1 MYNTITFP
9 KQLLLDSEK
18 TEEWCEA
25 MIDAI
30 MSTMNTDDSPLVHSR
45 LDDIRN
51 YNIYNGHVDV
61 DEYRY
66 VTEQYGAAY
75 PAKLVNYPII
85 SPKIDLL
92 MGEDLTRPINKK
104 ISTINKEA
112 AVRKIDAKLAI
123 EIKKLIKN
131 QIEEMKQMAPADL
144 HIKMDDVPMPDDVEK
159 YMMYN
164 YKEAVEE
171 VVEDGLDYIINKYNL
186 KDVFKT
192 AFRDLLVTS
201 KEFYKVYIKNGDPY
215 VRRVDPRNVI
225 YDTNSESDY
234 LDDAQWIG
242 EERWLSINEV
252 LDEYSEELS
261 KEDVFIIEEMGR
273 VSSSRAAEVYNQD
286 FEWLDWNDVSGTR
299 VRVVSCE
306 WKSIKPLKFKVSEN
320 KFDPTRPFKK
330 VVPDNYKKK
339 KGDHIETRYI
349 DDIWE
354 GTKIGGK
361 VLVNCRRRPNQVRSV
376 DDYASTPLSYVGVI
390 RNNSTGRPQSLVDLL
405 HNIQM
410 LYNITMYNIELAMA
424 RSGGKAVVYDV
435 SQLPTNIGMD
445 IQDVMY
451 HLKNDGIIPIN
462 SKDEGNQMASFNQ
475 FQQIDFTISQS
486 ISQLFNLKLM
496 LEETAGQISGISRQ
510 RAGAINTSEYVGNVQ
525 RSVQQSA
532 LTTETW
538 FFMHNEVK
546 KRVLERTAN
555 LMKVAWKSGV
565 KAATILGDG
574 AYKILN
580 VMPKEIA
587 LNDYGLFLGDT
598 GKEQQ
603 DKQVINQI
611 AQAAMQ
617 SGKAGLLD
625 VLKVLK
631 ADTATE
637 AEHTLEKALE
647 VMNKQQAQQQQ
658 LMQQQAEMQEQMKQ
672 AEHDRALELENVR
685 VGGKVKV
692 AEIETEAK
700 KQIADLKDDGDRDIA
715 DMKEKVKMKESGIDV
730 NQLNQKQQQPPNN
743 KSNNKSLDE
752 LLG

>member
-18 TEEWCEA
+18 TEDWCEA

-30 MSTMNTDDSPLVHSR
+30 ISTMNTDESPLVHSR

-51 YNIYNGHVDV
+51 YNIYNGHVDI
-61 DEYRY
+61 DEYKY

-92 MGEDLTRPINKK
+92 MGEDLTRPMQKQISAINK
-104 ISTINKEA
+104 SA
-112 AVRKIDAKLAI
+112 AVRRLDEKIAI
-123 EIKKLIKN
+123 EVKKLINN
-131 QIEEMKQMAPADL
+131 QLEDLKQKTPGD
-144 HIKMDDVPMPDDVEK
+144 IKLKIDNVPMPDDVEQ
-159 YMMYN
+159 YMMYTF
-164 YKEAVEE
+164 KEAIEE

-186 KDVFKT
+186 KDLFKT
-192 AFRDLLVTS
+192 GFRDLLVTS

-215 VRRVDPRNVI
+215 IRRIDPRNMI
-225 YDTNSESDY
+225 YDTNSESDF
-234 LDDAQWIG
+234 LDDAQWVG
-242 EERWLSINEV
+242 EERWLSVNEV
-252 LDEYSEELS
+252 LDEYYEVLN
-261 KEDVFIIEEMGR
+261 KEQVNLIEEMAR
-273 VSSSRAAEVYNQD
+273 VNSLKAAEVYNQD
-286 FEWLDWNDVSGTR
+286 FEWLDWNDVTGPR
-299 VRVVSCE
+299 IRVVTCE
-306 WKSIKPLKFKVSEN
+306 WKSIKPIRFKVSEN
-320 KFDPTRPFKK
+320 KYDPSRPFKK

-339 KGDHIETRYI
+339 KGDTIETRYI

-354 GTKIGGK
+354 GTKVGGR

-376 DDYASTPLSYVGVI
+376 DDYATTPLSYTGVI

-410 LYNITMYNIELAMA
+410 LYNITMYHIELAMA

-445 IQDVMY
+445 IQDIMY

-462 SKDEGNQMASFNQ
+462 SKDEGNQVATFNQ
-475 FQQIDFTISQS
+475 FQQVDFTLSQS
-486 ISQLFNLKLM
+486 VSQLFNLKLM
-496 LEETAGQISGISRQ
+496 LEETAGQISGITRQ
-510 RAGAINTSEYVGNVQ
+510 RQGAINTSEYVGNVQ

-546 KRVLERTAN
+546 KRALEKAAN
-555 LMKVAWKSGV
+555 LMKVAWKSGY
-565 KAATILGDG
+565 KASTILGDG
-574 AYKILN
+574 AYKVLN
-580 VMPKEIA
+580 VMPGEIH

-598 GKEQQ
+598 GKEQNN
-603 DKQVINQI
+603 KMLINQI

-617 SGKAGLLD
+617 SGQAGLLE

-637 AEHTLEKALE
+637 AEHTLERAMN
-647 VMNKQQAQQQQ
+647 VMKQQQQ
-658 LMQQQAEMQEQMKQ
+658 QQQQMMQAQAEAQEAAKQ
-672 AEHDRALELENVR
+672 AEHARNIELEQVR
-685 VGGKVKV
+685 VDGKIAV
-692 AEIETEAK
+692 ANIETEAK
-700 KQIADLKDDGDRDIA
+700 KQIADIRDDGERDIA
-715 DMKEKVKMKESGIDV
+715 DMKEKVKMKESGIEETGAP
-730 NQLNQKQQQPPNN
+730 QQQTPNPN
-743 KSNNKSLDE
+743 QKSLDE

>member
-1 MYNTITFP
+1 MYNTLTFP
-9 KQLLLDSEK
+9 KQLLPDSEK
-18 TEEWCEA
+18 DEAWCEA

-30 MSTMNTDDSPLVHSR
+30 VSTMNTDDAPLVHSR

-85 SPKIDLL
+85 APKIDLL
-92 MGEDLTRPINKK
+92 MGEDLTRPLQKK
-104 ISTINKEA
+104 VSTINKA
-112 AVRKIDAKLAI
+112 ATLRKLDKKVAI
-123 EIKKLIKN
+123 EIKKYIN
-131 QIEEMKQMAPADL
+131 EQIEEIRALAPKDL
-144 HIKMDDVPMPDDVEK
+144 QLDMDQLPMPEDVEE
-159 YMMYN
+159 YMMYT
-164 YKEAVEE
+164 YKEAIEMT
-171 VVEDGLDYIINKYNL
+171 VEDGLEYILNKYNL
-186 KDVFKT
+186 KDVFKNG
-192 AFRDLLVTS
+192 FRDLLVTS
-201 KEFYKVYIKNGDPY
+201 KEFYKVYIKNGDPF
-215 VRRVDPRNVI
+215 VRRIDPRNVI
-225 YDTNSESDY
+225 YDTNSESDF
-234 LDDAQWIG
+234 LDDAQWVG
-242 EERWLSINEV
+242 EERWLGVNEI
-252 LDEYSEELS
+252 LDEFADSL
-261 KEDVFIIEEMGR
+261 DRDQINQIEEMGR
-273 VSSSRAAEVYNQD
+273 IASLNAAEKFNHD
-286 FEWLDWNDVSGTR
+286 FEWLDWNDGTENR
-299 VRVVSCE
+299 IRVVTCE

-320 KFDPTRPFKK
+320 KYDPQRPFKK
-330 VVPDNYKKK
+330 LVPDDYKRR
-339 KGDHIETRYI
+339 KGDTIETRYV

-354 GTKIGGK
+354 GTKIGGV

-376 DDYASTPLSYVGVI
+376 DDYGSTPLSYVGVI

-405 HNIQM
+405 HNVQM
-410 LYNITMYNIELAMA
+410 LYNITMYHIELAMA

-462 SKDEGNQMASFNQ
+462 SKDEGNQMATFNQ

-486 ISQLFNLKLM
+486 VSQLFNLKLM

-538 FFMHNEVK
+538 FFMHNEIK
-546 KRVLERTAN
+546 KRVLERAAN
-555 LMKVAWKSGV
+555 LMKISWSSGF
-565 KAATILGDG
+565 KGATILGDG

-580 VMPKEIA
+580 VMPNEIA
-587 LNDYGLFLGDT
+587 LNDYGLFIGDT
-598 GKEQQ
+598 GKEQAN
-603 DKQVINQI
+603 KQIINQI

-625 VLKVLK
+625 VLRVLK

-637 AEHTLEKALE
+637 AEHTLERAMK
-647 VMNKQQAQQQQ
+647 VMQQQQEQQMQMAQQQAQ
-658 LMQQQAEMQEQMKQ
+658 MMEQAKQ
-672 AEHDRALELENVR
+672 AEHERAKELESLR
-685 VGGKVKV
+685 VDGKIQV
-692 AEIETEAK
+692 AKIETDAK
-700 KQIADLKDDGDRDIA
+700 KQIADVKDDGARDIA
-715 DMKEKVKMKESGIDV
+715 DMKEKVKLKEKGLDESDNYTLGT
-730 NQLNQKQQQPPNN
+730 QLPTKGT
-743 KSNNKSLDE
+743 NNKSLDE

>member
-18 TEEWCEA
+18 TEEWCDA

-30 MSTMNTDDSPLVHSR
+30 ISTMNTDDSPLVHSR

-92 MGEDLTRPINKK
+92 MGEELMRPLEKN
-104 ISTINKEA
+104 ISTINKNA
-112 AVRKIDAKLAI
+112 TIRKLDTKIAI
-123 EIKKLIKN
+123 EVKKYINEQL
-131 QIEEMKQMAPADL
+131 EELREKTPLPISLELDDL
-144 HIKMDDVPMPDDVEK
+144 PMPDDVEK
-159 YMMYN
+159 FMAYT

-192 AFRDLLVTS
+192 GFRDMLVTS
-201 KEFYKVYIKNGDPY
+201 KEFYKIYAKNGDPY
-215 VRRVDPRNVI
+215 VRRIDPRNLI

-234 LDDAQWIG
+234 LDDAQWVG
-242 EERWLSINEV
+242 EERWLSVNEV
-252 LDEYSEELS
+252 LDEFYEVLS
-261 KEDVFIIEEMGR
+261 REQVNQLEEMSR
-273 VSSSRAAEVYNQD
+273 VNSMNAANVYNQD
-286 FEWLDWNDVSGTR
+286 FEWLDWNETTGTR
-299 VRVVSCE
+299 VRVVTCE
-306 WKSIKPLKFKVSEN
+306 WKSIKPIRFKVSEN
-320 KFDPTRPFKK
+320 KYDPERPFKK
-330 VVPDNYKKK
+330 VVPDNYKRK
-339 KGDHIETRYI
+339 KGDEIETRYV

-354 GTKIGGK
+354 GTKIGGV

-410 LYNITMYNIELAMA
+410 LYNITMYHIELAMA

-462 SKDEGNQMASFNQ
+462 SKDEGNQMATFNQ
-475 FQQIDFTISQS
+475 FQQVDFTISQS
-486 ISQLFNLKLM
+486 VSQLFNLKLM
-496 LEETAGQISGISRQ
+496 LEETAGQISGINRQ
-510 RAGAINTSEYVGNVQ
+510 RSGAINTSEYVGNVQ

-532 LTTETW
+532 LSTESW
-538 FFMHNEVK
+538 FYLHNQVK
-546 KRVLERTAN
+546 KRVLERAAN
-555 LMKVAWKSGV
+555 LMKVCWAGGT

-580 VMPKEIA
+580 VLPGQIPM
-587 LNDYGLFLGDT
+587 NDYGLFLGDS
-598 GKEQQ
+598 GKEMN
-603 DKQVINQI
+603 DKQIVNQI

-617 SGKAGLLD
+617 SGQAGLLD

-631 ADTATE
+631 ADTVTE
-637 AEHTLEKALE
+637 AETTLEKAMA
-647 VMNKQQAQQQQ
+647 VMQQQSKQQQEA
-658 LMQQQAEMQEQMKQ
+658 MQQQAEMQEAMKQ
-672 AEHDRALELENVR
+672 AEHGRAVELENLR
-685 VGGKVKV
+685 VNGKIKV

-700 KQIADLKDDGDRDIA
+700 KEIADIRDDGERDIA
-715 DMKEKVKMKESGIDV
+715 DMKEKVKMKSEGIEPEVEPKTSPGSGDV
-730 NQLNQKQQQPPNN
+730 
-743 KSNNKSLDE
+743 KSLDE

>member
-18 TEEWCEA
+18 TEEWCNA

-30 MSTMNTDDSPLVHSR
+30 ISTMNTDDSPLVHSR

-66 VTEQYGAAY
+66 VTEQYGASY

-92 MGEDLTRPINKK
+92 MGEEIMRPLEKN
-104 ISTINKEA
+104 ISTINKNA
-112 AVRKIDAKLAI
+112 TIRKLDTKIAI
-123 EIKKLIKN
+123 EVKKYINEQL
-131 QIEEMKQMAPADL
+131 EELREKTPESISLELDDL
-144 HIKMDDVPMPDDVEK
+144 PMPEDVEK
-159 YMMYN
+159 FMAYT

-192 AFRDLLVTS
+192 GFRDMLVTS
-201 KEFYKVYIKNGDPY
+201 KEFYKIYAKNGDPY
-215 VRRVDPRNVI
+215 VRRIDPRNLI

-234 LDDAQWIG
+234 LDDAQWVG
-242 EERWLSINEV
+242 EERWLSVNEV
-252 LDEYSEELS
+252 LDEYYEVLDREQVNHL
-261 KEDVFIIEEMGR
+261 EEMSR
-273 VSSSRAAEVYNQD
+273 VNSMNAANVYNQD
-286 FEWLDWNDVSGTR
+286 FEWLDWNETTGTR
-299 VRVVSCE
+299 VRVVTCE
-306 WKSIKPLKFKVSEN
+306 WKSIKPIRFKVSEN
-320 KFDPTRPFKK
+320 KYDPERPFKK

-339 KGDHIETRYI
+339 KSDDIETRYV

-354 GTKIGGK
+354 GTKIGGV
-361 VLVNCRRRPNQVRSV
+361 VLVNCQRRPNQVRSV

-410 LYNITMYNIELAMA
+410 LYNITMYHIELAMA

-445 IQDVMY
+445 MQDVMY

-462 SKDEGNQMASFNQ
+462 SKDEGNQVSTFNQ
-475 FQQIDFTISQS
+475 FQQVDFTISQS
-486 ISQLFNLKLM
+486 VSQLFNLKLM
-496 LEETAGQISGISRQ
+496 LEETAGQISGINRQ
-510 RAGAINTSEYVGNVQ
+510 RSGAINTSEYVGNVQ

-532 LTTETW
+532 LSTESW
-538 FFMHNEVK
+538 FYLHNQVK
-546 KRVLERTAN
+546 KRVLERAAN
-555 LMKVAWKSGV
+555 LMKVCWAGGT

-580 VMPKEIA
+580 VLPGQIPM
-587 LNDYGLFLGDT
+587 NDYGLFLGDS
-598 GKEQQ
+598 GKEMN
-603 DKQVINQI
+603 DKQIVNQI

-617 SGKAGLLD
+617 SGQAGLLD

-631 ADTATE
+631 ADTVTE
-637 AEHTLEKALE
+637 AETTLEKAMA
-647 VMNKQQAQQQQ
+647 VMQQQSQQQQ
-658 LMQQQAEMQEQMKQ
+658 QAMQQQAEMQEAMKQ
-672 AEHDRALELENVR
+672 AEHGRAVELENLR
-685 VGGKVKV
+685 VGGKIKV

-700 KQIADLKDDGDRDIA
+700 KEIADVRDDGERDIA
-715 DMKEKVKMKESGIDV
+715 DMKEKVKMKSEGIEPELEPKTSPGSGDV
-730 NQLNQKQQQPPNN
+730 
-743 KSNNKSLDE
+743 KSLDE

>member
-18 TEEWCEA
+18 TEEWCDA

-30 MSTMNTDDSPLVHSR
+30 ISTMNTDDSPLVHSR

-92 MGEDLTRPINKK
+92 MGEELMRPLEKN
-104 ISTINKEA
+104 ISTINKNA
-112 AVRKIDAKLAI
+112 TIRKLDTKIAI
-123 EIKKLIKN
+123 EVKKYINEQL
-131 QIEEMKQMAPADL
+131 EELREKTPLPISLELDDL
-144 HIKMDDVPMPDDVEK
+144 PMPDDVEK
-159 YMMYN
+159 FMAYT

-192 AFRDLLVTS
+192 GFRDMLVTS
-201 KEFYKVYIKNGDPY
+201 KEFYKIYAKNGDPY
-215 VRRVDPRNVI
+215 VRRIDPRNLI

-234 LDDAQWIG
+234 LDDAQWVG
-242 EERWLSINEV
+242 EERWLSVNEV
-252 LDEYSEELS
+252 LDEFYEVLS
-261 KEDVFIIEEMGR
+261 REQVNQLEEMSR
-273 VSSSRAAEVYNQD
+273 VNSMNAANVYNQD
-286 FEWLDWNDVSGTR
+286 FEWLDWNETTGTR
-299 VRVVSCE
+299 VRVVTCE
-306 WKSIKPLKFKVSEN
+306 WKSIKPIRFKVSEN
-320 KFDPTRPFKK
+320 KYDPERPFKK
-330 VVPDNYKKK
+330 VVPDNYKRK
-339 KGDHIETRYI
+339 KGDEIETRYV

-354 GTKIGGK
+354 GTKIGGV

-410 LYNITMYNIELAMA
+410 LYNITMYHIELAMA

-462 SKDEGNQMASFNQ
+462 SKDEGNQMATFNQ
-475 FQQIDFTISQS
+475 FQQVDFTISQS
-486 ISQLFNLKLM
+486 VSQLFNLKLM
-496 LEETAGQISGISRQ
+496 LEETAGQISGINRQ
-510 RAGAINTSEYVGNVQ
+510 RSGAINTSEYVGNVQ

-532 LTTETW
+532 LSTESW
-538 FFMHNEVK
+538 FYLHNQVK
-546 KRVLERTAN
+546 KRVLERAAN
-555 LMKVAWKSGV
+555 LMKVCWAGGT

-580 VMPKEIA
+580 VLPGQIPM
-587 LNDYGLFLGDT
+587 NDYGLFLGDS
-598 GKEQQ
+598 GKEMN
-603 DKQVINQI
+603 DKQIVNQI

-617 SGKAGLLD
+617 SGQAGLLD

-631 ADTATE
+631 ADTVTE
-637 AEHTLEKALE
+637 AETTLEKAMA
-647 VMNKQQAQQQQ
+647 VMQQQSKQQQEA
-658 LMQQQAEMQEQMKQ
+658 MQQQAEMQEAMKQ
-672 AEHDRALELENVR
+672 AEHGRAVELENLR
-685 VGGKVKV
+685 VNGKIKV

-700 KQIADLKDDGDRDIA
+700 KEIADIRDDGQRDIA
-715 DMKEKVKMKESGIDV
+715 DMKEKVKMKSEGIEPEVEPKTSPGSGDV
-730 NQLNQKQQQPPNN
+730 
-743 KSNNKSLDE
+743 KSLDE

>member
-18 TEEWCEA
+18 TEEWCDA

-30 MSTMNTDDSPLVHSR
+30 ISTMNTDDSPLVHSR

-92 MGEDLTRPINKK
+92 MGEELMRPLEKN
-104 ISTINKEA
+104 ISTINKNA
-112 AVRKIDAKLAI
+112 TIRKLDTKIAI
-123 EIKKLIKN
+123 EVKKYINEQL
-131 QIEEMKQMAPADL
+131 EELREKTPLPISLELDDL
-144 HIKMDDVPMPDDVEK
+144 PMPDDVEK
-159 YMMYN
+159 FMAYT

-192 AFRDLLVTS
+192 GFRDMLVTS
-201 KEFYKVYIKNGDPY
+201 KEFYKIYAKNGDPY
-215 VRRVDPRNVI
+215 VRRIDPRNLI

-234 LDDAQWIG
+234 LDDAQWVG
-242 EERWLSINEV
+242 EERWLSVNEV
-252 LDEYSEELS
+252 LDEFYEVLS
-261 KEDVFIIEEMGR
+261 REQVNQLEEMSR
-273 VSSSRAAEVYNQD
+273 VNSMNAANVYNQD
-286 FEWLDWNDVSGTR
+286 FEWLDWNETTGTR
-299 VRVVSCE
+299 VRVVTCE
-306 WKSIKPLKFKVSEN
+306 WKSIKPIRFKVSEN
-320 KFDPTRPFKK
+320 KYDPERPFKK
-330 VVPDNYKKK
+330 VVPDNYKRK
-339 KGDHIETRYI
+339 KGDEIETRYV

-354 GTKIGGK
+354 GTKIGGV

-410 LYNITMYNIELAMA
+410 LYNITMYHIELAMA

-462 SKDEGNQMASFNQ
+462 SKDEGNQMATFNQ
-475 FQQIDFTISQS
+475 FQQVDFTISQS
-486 ISQLFNLKLM
+486 VSQLFNLKLM
-496 LEETAGQISGISRQ
+496 LEETAGQISGINRQ
-510 RAGAINTSEYVGNVQ
+510 RSGAINTSEYVGNVQ

-532 LTTETW
+532 LSTESW
-538 FFMHNEVK
+538 FYLHNQVK
-546 KRVLERTAN
+546 KRVLERAAN
-555 LMKVAWKSGV
+555 LMKVCWAGGT

-580 VMPKEIA
+580 VLPGQIPM
-587 LNDYGLFLGDT
+587 NDYGLFLGDS
-598 GKEQQ
+598 GKEMN
-603 DKQVINQI
+603 DKQIVNQI

-617 SGKAGLLD
+617 SGQAGLLD

-631 ADTATE
+631 ADTVTE
-637 AEHTLEKALE
+637 AETTLEKAMA
-647 VMNKQQAQQQQ
+647 VMQQQSKQQQEA
-658 LMQQQAEMQEQMKQ
+658 MQQQAEMQEAMKQ
-672 AEHDRALELENVR
+672 AEHGRAVELENLR
-685 VGGKVKV
+685 VNGKIKV

-700 KQIADLKDDGDRDIA
+700 KEIADIRDDSERDIA
-715 DMKEKVKMKESGIDV
+715 DMKEKVKMKSEGIEPEVEPKTSPGSGDV
-730 NQLNQKQQQPPNN
+730 
-743 KSNNKSLDE
+743 KSLDE

>member
-18 TEEWCEA
+18 TEEWCDA

-30 MSTMNTDDSPLVHSR
+30 ISTMNTDDSPLVHSR

-92 MGEDLTRPINKK
+92 MGEELMRPLEKN
-104 ISTINKEA
+104 ISTINKNA
-112 AVRKIDAKLAI
+112 TIRKLDTKIAI
-123 EIKKLIKN
+123 EVKKYINEQL
-131 QIEEMKQMAPADL
+131 EELREKTPLPISLELDDL
-144 HIKMDDVPMPDDVEK
+144 PMPDDVEK
-159 YMMYN
+159 FMAYT

-192 AFRDLLVTS
+192 GFRDMLVTS
-201 KEFYKVYIKNGDPY
+201 KEFYKIYAKNGDPY
-215 VRRVDPRNVI
+215 VRRIDPRNLI

-234 LDDAQWIG
+234 LDDAQWVG
-242 EERWLSINEV
+242 EERWLSVNEV
-252 LDEYSEELS
+252 LDEFYEVLS
-261 KEDVFIIEEMGR
+261 REQVNQLEEMSR
-273 VSSSRAAEVYNQD
+273 VNSMNAANVYNQD
-286 FEWLDWNDVSGTR
+286 FEWLDWNETTGTR
-299 VRVVSCE
+299 VRVVTCE
-306 WKSIKPLKFKVSEN
+306 WKSIKPIRFKVSEN
-320 KFDPTRPFKK
+320 KYDPERPFKK
-330 VVPDNYKKK
+330 VVPDNYKRK
-339 KGDHIETRYI
+339 KGDEIETRYV

-354 GTKIGGK
+354 GTKIGGV

-410 LYNITMYNIELAMA
+410 LYNITMYHIELAMA

-462 SKDEGNQMASFNQ
+462 SKDEGNQMATFNQ
-475 FQQIDFTISQS
+475 FQQVDFTISQS
-486 ISQLFNLKLM
+486 VSQLFNLKLM
-496 LEETAGQISGISRQ
+496 LEETAGQISGINRQ
-510 RAGAINTSEYVGNVQ
+510 RSGAINTSEYVGNVQ

-532 LTTETW
+532 LSTESW
-538 FFMHNEVK
+538 FYLHNQVK
-546 KRVLERTAN
+546 KRVLERAAN
-555 LMKVAWKSGV
+555 LMKVCWAGGT

-580 VMPKEIA
+580 VLPGQIPM
-587 LNDYGLFLGDT
+587 NDYGLFLGDS
-598 GKEQQ
+598 GKEMN
-603 DKQVINQI
+603 DKQIVNQI

-617 SGKAGLLD
+617 SGQAGLLD

-631 ADTATE
+631 ADTVTE
-637 AEHTLEKALE
+637 AETTLEKAMA
-647 VMNKQQAQQQQ
+647 VMQQQSQQQQ
-658 LMQQQAEMQEQMKQ
+658 EAMQQQAEMQEAMKQ
-672 AEHDRALELENVR
+672 AEHGRAVELENLR
-685 VGGKVKV
+685 VNGKIKV

-700 KQIADLKDDGDRDIA
+700 KEIADIRDDGERDIA
-715 DMKEKVKMKESGIDV
+715 DMKEKVKMKSEGIEPEVEPKTSPGSGDV
-730 NQLNQKQQQPPNN
+730 
-743 KSNNKSLDE
+743 KSLDE

>member
-9 KQLLLDSEK
+9 KQLLKDSEK
-18 TEEWCEA
+18 DDQWCDA

-30 MSTMNTDDSPLVHSR
+30 ISTMNTDDSPLIHSR

-92 MGEDLTRPINKK
+92 MGEDISRPLQKRVT
-104 ISTINKEA
+104 TINKSA
-112 AVRKIDAKLAI
+112 TVRKIDHRIAI
-123 EIKKLIKN
+123 ELKKYINEQL
-131 QIEEMKQMAPADL
+131 EEMKEKAPADIDL
-144 HIKMDDVPMPDDVEK
+144 KIDQIPMPEDVER
-159 YMMYN
+159 YMMYT

-171 VVEDGLDYIINKYNL
+171 VVEDGLEYVINKYNM
-186 KDVFKT
+186 KDVFKSG
-192 AFRDLLVTS
+192 FRDMLVTS
-201 KEFYKVYIKNGDPY
+201 KQFYKVYIKNGDPFL
-215 VRRVDPRNVI
+215 RRVDPRNVI
-225 YDTNSESDY
+225 YDTNSESDF

-242 EERWLSINEV
+242 EERWLSVNEI
-252 LDEYSEELS
+252 LDEYAEVL
-261 KEDVFIIEEMGR
+261 KKDDIALIEDMSR
-273 VSSSRAAEVYNQD
+273 VNSLNAANVYNQD
-286 FEWLDWNDVSGTR
+286 FEWLDWNETTGSR
-299 VRVVSCE
+299 VRVVTCE
-306 WKSIKPLKFKVSEN
+306 WKSIKPIKYKVSEN
-320 KFDPTRPFKK
+320 KYNPEKPFKK
-330 VVPDNYKKK
+330 IVPDGYKRR
-339 KGDHIETRYI
+339 KGDQIETRYI

-354 GTKIGGK
+354 GTKVGGV

-376 DDYASTPLSYVGVI
+376 DDYGSTPLSYVGVI

-435 SQLPTNIGMD
+435 AQLPTNIGMD

-538 FFMHNEVK
+538 FFMHNETK
-546 KRVLERTAN
+546 KRCFERLAN
-555 LMKVAWKSGV
+555 LMKLAWKDGH

-574 AYKILN
+574 AHKILS
-580 VMPKEIA
+580 VMPGEIN
-587 LNDYGLFLGDT
+587 LNDYGVFVGDT
-598 GKEQQ
+598 GKEQS
-603 DKQVINQI
+603 DKQIINQV

-637 AEHTLEKALE
+637 AEHTLERAMK
-647 VMNKQQAQQQQ
+647 VMAEQQQQ
-658 LMQQQAEMQEQMKQ
+658 QMAMQQQQAEMQEQARN
-672 AEHDRALELENVR
+672 AEHARNLELEQVR

-692 AEIETEAK
+692 AELETEAK
-700 KQIADLKDDGDRDIA
+700 KKIADIRDDGDRDIS
-715 DMKEKVKMKESGIDV
+715 DMKEKAKLAGMQDNGKYQSGTQV
-730 NQLNQKQQQPPNN
+730 PNT
-743 KSNNKSLDE
+743 KLPSETKGLDE

>member
-18 TEEWCEA
+18 TEEWCNA

-30 MSTMNTDDSPLVHSR
+30 ISTMNTDDSPLVHSR

-66 VTEQYGAAY
+66 VTEQYGASY

-92 MGEDLTRPINKK
+92 MGEELMRPLEKN
-104 ISTINKEA
+104 ISTINKNA
-112 AVRKIDAKLAI
+112 TIRKLDTKIAI
-123 EIKKLIKN
+123 EVKKYINEQL
-131 QIEEMKQMAPADL
+131 EELREKTPESISLELDDL
-144 HIKMDDVPMPDDVEK
+144 PMPEDVEK
-159 YMMYN
+159 FMAYT

-192 AFRDLLVTS
+192 GFRDMLVTS
-201 KEFYKVYIKNGDPY
+201 KEFYKIYAKNGDPY
-215 VRRVDPRNVI
+215 VRRIDPRNLI

-234 LDDAQWIG
+234 LDDAQWVG
-242 EERWLSINEV
+242 EERWLSVNEV
-252 LDEYSEELS
+252 LDEYYEVLDREQVNHL
-261 KEDVFIIEEMGR
+261 EEMSR
-273 VSSSRAAEVYNQD
+273 VNSMNAANVYNQD
-286 FEWLDWNDVSGTR
+286 FEWLDWNETTGTR
-299 VRVVSCE
+299 VRVVTCE
-306 WKSIKPLKFKVSEN
+306 WKSIKPIRFKVSEN
-320 KFDPTRPFKK
+320 KYDPERPFKK

-339 KGDHIETRYI
+339 KSDDIETRYV

-354 GTKIGGK
+354 GTKIGGV
-361 VLVNCRRRPNQVRSV
+361 VLVNCQRRPNQVRSV

-410 LYNITMYNIELAMA
+410 LYNITMYHIELAMA

-445 IQDVMY
+445 MQDVMY

-462 SKDEGNQMASFNQ
+462 SKDEGNQVSTFNQ
-475 FQQIDFTISQS
+475 FQQVDFTISQS
-486 ISQLFNLKLM
+486 VSQLFNLKLM
-496 LEETAGQISGISRQ
+496 LEETAGQISGINRQ
-510 RAGAINTSEYVGNVQ
+510 RSGAINTSEYVGNVQ

-532 LTTETW
+532 LSTESW
-538 FFMHNEVK
+538 FYLHNQVK
-546 KRVLERTAN
+546 KRVLERAAN
-555 LMKVAWKSGV
+555 LMKVCWAGGA

-580 VMPKEIA
+580 VLPGQIPM
-587 LNDYGLFLGDT
+587 NDYGLFLGDS
-598 GKEQQ
+598 GKEMN
-603 DKQVINQI
+603 DKQIVNQI

-617 SGKAGLLD
+617 SGQAGLLD

-631 ADTATE
+631 ADTVTE
-637 AEHTLEKALE
+637 AETTLEKAMA
-647 VMNKQQAQQQQ
+647 VMQQQSQQQQ
-658 LMQQQAEMQEQMKQ
+658 QAMQQQAEMQEAMKQ
-672 AEHDRALELENVR
+672 AEHGRAVELENLR
-685 VGGKVKV
+685 VGGKIKV

-700 KQIADLKDDGDRDIA
+700 KEIADIRDDGERDIA
-715 DMKEKVKMKESGIDV
+715 DMKEKVKMKSEGVEPELEPKTSPGSGDV
-730 NQLNQKQQQPPNN
+730 
-743 KSNNKSLDE
+743 KSLDE

>member
-18 TEEWCEA
+18 TEEWCNA

-30 MSTMNTDDSPLVHSR
+30 ISTMNTDDSPLVHSR

-66 VTEQYGAAY
+66 VTEQYGASY

-92 MGEDLTRPINKK
+92 MGEELMRPLEKN
-104 ISTINKEA
+104 ISTINKNA
-112 AVRKIDAKLAI
+112 TIRKLDTKIAI
-123 EIKKLIKN
+123 EVKKYINEQL
-131 QIEEMKQMAPADL
+131 EELRAKTPESISLELDDL
-144 HIKMDDVPMPDDVEK
+144 PMPDDVEK
-159 YMMYN
+159 FMAYT

-192 AFRDLLVTS
+192 GFRDMLVTS
-201 KEFYKVYIKNGDPY
+201 KEFYKIYAKNGDPY
-215 VRRVDPRNVI
+215 VRRVDPRNLI

-234 LDDAQWIG
+234 LDDAQWVG
-242 EERWLSINEV
+242 EERWLSVNEV
-252 LDEYSEELS
+252 LDEFYEVLDREQVNHL
-261 KEDVFIIEEMGR
+261 EEMSR
-273 VSSSRAAEVYNQD
+273 VNSMNAANVYNQD
-286 FEWLDWNDVSGTR
+286 FEWLDWNETTGTR
-299 VRVVSCE
+299 VRVVTCE
-306 WKSIKPLKFKVSEN
+306 WKSIKPIRFKVSEN
-320 KFDPTRPFKK
+320 KYDPERPFKK

-339 KGDHIETRYI
+339 KSDDIETRYV

-354 GTKIGGK
+354 GTKIGGV
-361 VLVNCRRRPNQVRSV
+361 VLVNCQRRPNQVRSV

-410 LYNITMYNIELAMA
+410 LYNITMYHIELAMA

-445 IQDVMY
+445 MQDVMY

-462 SKDEGNQMASFNQ
+462 SKDEGNQVSTFNQ
-475 FQQIDFTISQS
+475 FQQVDFTISQS
-486 ISQLFNLKLM
+486 VSQLFNLKLM
-496 LEETAGQISGISRQ
+496 LEETAGQISGINRQ
-510 RAGAINTSEYVGNVQ
+510 RSGAINTSEYVGNVQ

-532 LTTETW
+532 LSTESW
-538 FFMHNEVK
+538 FYLHNQVK
-546 KRVLERTAN
+546 KRVLERAAN
-555 LMKVAWKSGV
+555 LMKVCWAGGT

-580 VMPKEIA
+580 VLPGQIPM
-587 LNDYGLFLGDT
+587 NDYGLFLGDSA
-598 GKEQQ
+598 KEMN
-603 DKQVINQI
+603 DKQIVNQI

-617 SGKAGLLD
+617 SGQAGLLD

-631 ADTATE
+631 ADTVTE
-637 AEHTLEKALE
+637 AETTLEKAMA
-647 VMNKQQAQQQQ
+647 VMQQQSQQQQ
-658 LMQQQAEMQEQMKQ
+658 EAMQQQAEMQEAMKQ
-672 AEHDRALELENVR
+672 AEHGRAVELENLR
-685 VGGKVKV
+685 VGGKIKV

-700 KQIADLKDDGDRDIA
+700 KEIADIRDDGERDIA
-715 DMKEKVKMKESGIDV
+715 DMKEKVKMKSEGIEPELEPKTSPGSGDV
-730 NQLNQKQQQPPNN
+730 
-743 KSNNKSLDE
+743 KSLDE